1 MHNGFAGE
9 YPLRDIQ
16 PPAMARR
23 KIMQETLLL
32 TSREKEILDLS
43 MKGIGCKQIAL
54 HLGIS
59 TSTVKKHRSSL
70 MDKPGAS
77 SMVELVGRMTGE
89 KK

>member
-1 MHNGFAGE
+1 
-9 YPLRDIQ
+9 
-16 PPAMARR
+16 
-23 KIMQETLLL
+23 MQETLLL